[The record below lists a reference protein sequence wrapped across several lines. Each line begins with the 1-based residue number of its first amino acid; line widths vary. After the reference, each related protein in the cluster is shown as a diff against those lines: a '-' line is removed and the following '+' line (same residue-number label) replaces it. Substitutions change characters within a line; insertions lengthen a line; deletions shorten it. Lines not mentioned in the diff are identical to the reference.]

1 MIPTQSNFQP
11 TGGPGKPGSGM
22 DAANT
27 NYLPRE
33 DFAEPEPTPVQLAWL
48 RRGIEQPGGK
58 LPLFNKEGQ
67 RISARTVRSC
77 LDHGW
82 AEPWF
87 WNAIKPDWLVCKIT
101 AKGRTLV
108 NGDSAPS

>member
-1 MIPTQSNFQP
+1 
-11 TGGPGKPGSGM
+11 M

-33 DFAEPEPTPVQLAWL
+33 NIAVAEPTDAQLAWL
-48 RRGIEQPGGK
+48 RRGIGQPGGK
-58 LPLFNKEGQ
+58 LPLFNEEGQ
-67 RISARTVRSC
+67 RVSARTVRSC

-87 WNAIKPDWLVCKIT
+87 WNAIKPDWLVCKLTDQGRKLINGGIT
-101 AKGRTLV
+101 QG
-108 NGDSAPS
+108 